1 MMAMAVLPLT
11 VIATDAVTAKK
22 KKTTSTPAS
31 TTARRTTSATRKRTT
46 SSAKRTTSWHP
57 RQLQPTPERYKEIQ
71 SALASKGYLK
81 GEPNG
86 LWGQESVDAMQR
98 FQKDQNLNASG
109 KIDSLSLIALG
120 LGPKRGTSAE
130 PPSPIEPK
138 QATDPQAPADRN

>member
-1 MMAMAVLPLT
+1 
-11 VIATDAVTAKK
+11 
-22 KKTTSTPAS
+22 
-31 TTARRTTSATRKRTT
+31 
-46 SSAKRTTSWHP
+46 
-57 RQLQPTPERYKEIQ
+57 LQPTPERYKEIQ
-71 SALASKGYLK
+71 NALASKGYLK

-130 PPSPIEPK
+130 PPSSIEPK
-138 QATDPQAPADRN
+138 QVTDPQAPADRN